1 MAARMT
7 IPVGLSATFTVTK
20 KGNGAPL
27 IVAANRR
34 LINIQWEE
42 RPFERTEVFIRKS
55 NGTLNFYMGK
65 IKSLPREV
73 IKYGQDSQ
81 VRIYYIT
88 LG

>member
-34 LINIQWEE
+34 LINTQWEE
-42 RPFERTEVFIRKS
+42 RPFRYVEVFAR
-55 NGTLNFYMGK
+55 GK
-65 IKSLPREV
+65 R
-73 IKYGQDSQ
+73 
-81 VRIYYIT
+81 
-88 LG
+88 

>member
-34 LINIQWEE
+34 LINTQWEE
-42 RPFERTEVFIRKS
+42 RPFGRIEAALYSWRALGPART
-55 NGTLNFYMGK
+55 
-65 IKSLPREV
+65 
-73 IKYGQDSQ
+73 
-81 VRIYYIT
+81 VRGRSGDT
-88 LG
+88 VNS

>member
-34 LINIQWEE
+34 LINTQWHEGSPYSCA
-42 RPFERTEVFIRKS
+42 RPGCPAGCDRKKQPFKYVEVFAR
-55 NGTLNFYMGK
+55 GK
-65 IKSLPREV
+65 R
-73 IKYGQDSQ
+73 
-81 VRIYYIT
+81 
-88 LG
+88 

>member
-55 NGTLNFYMGK
+55 NGTLFLHGK
-65 IKSLPREV
+65 NQKPS
-73 IKYGQDSQ
+73 
-81 VRIYYIT
+81 
-88 LG
+88 

>member
-42 RPFERTEVFIRKS
+42 RQFGHVEVFAR
-55 NGTLNFYMGK
+55 GK
-65 IKSLPREV
+65 R
-73 IKYGQDSQ
+73 
-81 VRIYYIT
+81 
-88 LG
+88 

>member
-34 LINIQWEE
+34 LIDVQWEE
-42 RPFERTEVFIRKS
+42 RPFERTEVFAR
-55 NGTLNFYMGK
+55 NN
-65 IKSLPREV
+65 RA
-73 IKYGQDSQ
+73 
-81 VRIYYIT
+81 R
-88 LG
+88 